1 MKIRTDFVTNSS
13 SSSFSVVVALQDKNG
28 NKFSFCESPYEY
40 NIDDG
45 GECSFNANLGN
56 LLIDNAVNAIKKYRD
71 IEYKLEEV
79 GKEGRNARIENVSV
93 GDQVSLVKIPGQTS
107 CGWWNTVDYAIDV
120 RSEEGSLGILPGE
133 ALGVIK
139 DAFEGDFIALKATI
153 SSVTPLSKRRKNAK
167 YALISIVIDAE
178 KKCEGQVL
186 AIDDVSKLAQ
196 FLVDSV
202 SDDYESYDECWEDE
216 DEDEYDAEED
226 SMVDQE
232 SGDAFEQEIA
242 ERKRRFVEAVS
253 KQVSCVGDIAKI
265 TVDREYSAWGEFADL
280 IPDNDS
286 ELCRLAENVNSTS
299 GDAREKALD
308 EMLAYIR
315 TPSSERSGENFGVGY
330 NDIYYVWNG
339 DKNELLNLAKR
350 LCSGYGPEIC
360 EGSEHSE
367 IDLVEGTVKSY
378 AEFKL
383 C

>member
-1 MKIRTDFVTNSS
+1 
-13 SSSFSVVVALQDKNG
+13 
-28 NKFSFCESPYEY
+28 
-40 NIDDG
+40 
-45 GECSFNANLGN
+45 
-56 LLIDNAVNAIKKYRD
+56 
-71 IEYKLEEV
+71 
-79 GKEGRNARIENVSV
+79 
-93 GDQVSLVKIPGQTS
+93 
-107 CGWWNTVDYAIDV
+107 
-120 RSEEGSLGILPGE
+120 
-133 ALGVIK
+133 
-139 DAFEGDFIALKATI
+139 
-153 SSVTPLSKRRKNAK
+153 
-167 YALISIVIDAE
+167 
-178 KKCEGQVL
+178 
-186 AIDDVSKLAQ
+186 
-196 FLVDSV
+196 
-202 SDDYESYDECWEDE
+202 
-216 DEDEYDAEED
+216 
-226 SMVDQE
+226 MVDLE